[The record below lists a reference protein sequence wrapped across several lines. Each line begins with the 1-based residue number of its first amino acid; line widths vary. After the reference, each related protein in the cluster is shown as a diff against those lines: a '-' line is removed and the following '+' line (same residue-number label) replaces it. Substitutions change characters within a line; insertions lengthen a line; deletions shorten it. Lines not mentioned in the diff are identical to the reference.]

1 MDNHVR
7 ILGLVYLVYHAIALI
22 IGVLA
27 FFLLSGIGI
36 ISGDVQAAGILGLIG
51 TAIAV
56 FMAVLAAPG
65 LLAGF
70 GLLARKNWGR
80 ILAIILG
87 CLHLLE
93 VPIGT
98 ALGVYTLWVLTHE
111 DVGPLFR
118 SY

>member
-7 ILGLVYLVYHAIALI
+7 TLGFLYLIYHAIALV
-22 IGVLA
+22 IGILV

-36 ISGDVQAAGILGLIG
+36 ISGDLEAAGILGLIG
-51 TAIAV
+51 VAIAV
-56 FMAVLAAPG
+56 FMSLLAAPG
-65 LLAGF
+65 LIAGL

-87 CLHLLE
+87 CFHLFE

-111 DVGPLFR
+111 DATPLFR
-118 SY
+118 

>member
-1 MDNHVR
+1 MHNHVR
-7 ILGLVYLVYHAIALI
+7 ALGLIYLIYHAIALI
-22 IGVLA
+22 IGVLV

-36 ISGDVQAAGILGLIG
+36 LSGDVQAAGVLGLIG
-51 TAIAV
+51 TLVAV
-56 FMAVLAAPG
+56 FMAILAAPG
-65 LLAGF
+65 LIAGF
-70 GLLARKNWGR
+70 GLLAQKSWAR

-111 DVGPLFR
+111 DAVPLFR

>member
-7 ILGLVYLVYHAIALI
+7 TLGFLYLIYHAIALV
-22 IGVLA
+22 IGILV

-36 ISGDVQAAGILGLIG
+36 ISGDLEAAGILGLIG
-51 TAIAV
+51 VAIAV
-56 FMAVLAAPG
+56 FMSLLAAPG
-65 LLAGF
+65 LIAGF

-87 CLHLLE
+87 CFHLFE

-111 DVGPLFR
+111 DATPLFR
-118 SY
+118 